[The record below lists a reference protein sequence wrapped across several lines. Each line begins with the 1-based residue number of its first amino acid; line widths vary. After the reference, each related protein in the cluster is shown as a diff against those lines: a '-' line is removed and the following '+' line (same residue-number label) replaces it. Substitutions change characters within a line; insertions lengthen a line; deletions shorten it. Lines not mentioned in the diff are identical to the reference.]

1 MSFLC
6 PSCHGSLPDARER
19 AVLPCPS
26 CGVAID
32 LRDVATAPGA
42 PGLSPEHD
50 LSGKKLGDYQLSAK
64 LGSGGMGIVYAASG
78 PAGEVAVKVLARA
91 PASDPGLRAR
101 FRREAE
107 ALLGIEHPA
116 IVRVYAQG
124 EEDGVAWY
132 AMERLSG
139 EDLAHRLR
147 RGPLAP
153 AEALSLARQLLSAL
167 GFIHKQGLIHR
178 DIKPSNV
185 LLFPGGAKLCD
196 FGVARLDG
204 SNTLTES
211 MAIVGSLRYM
221 APEQRSGK
229 TTPASDLYSLG
240 VLLFEACTGLLPE
253 EAPLTMIQP
262 RRLRAL
268 IGKLLAQ
275 KPVERPASA
284 AVALAVLG
292 PVEPPS
298 RRGAVAAVAALLLTT
313 GAGLAVALLPD
324 PPTPKPPAVVVADEA
339 PVLGPMKPEVEVPL
353 PNAQATTSTPTLEVE
368 PLEPPLQ
375 KIGPKP
381 ERAPT
386 KGPGKGAGK
395 PKAAALAPAKPAAPP
410 PQQADQPPQAVA
422 EEPLPMKAPLTKKGK
437 GKPQRKE

>member
-6 PSCHGSLPDARER
+6 PSCHAGLPDSRER

-50 LSGKKLGDYQLSAK
+50 LSGKRLGDYQLSSK
-64 LGSGGMGIVYAASG
+64 LGSGGMGIVYAATG
-78 PAGEVAVKVLARA
+78 PAGEVAIKVLARA

-101 FRREAE
+101 FRRAAE

-139 EDLAHRLR
+139 EDLAHRLK

-185 LLFPGGAKLCD
+185 LLFPSGAKLCD

-211 MAIVGSLRYM
+211 MAIVGSLRYIT
-221 APEQRSGK
+221 PEQRSGK

-240 VLLFEACTGLLPE
+240 VLLFEACTGILPE

-262 RRLRAL
+262 RRLRGL
-268 IGKLLAQ
+268 IGRLLAQ

-284 AVALAVLG
+284 AVALELLG
-292 PVEPPS
+292 PAEPPS
-298 RRGAVAAVAALLLTT
+298 RRGAVAAAAALLLTT
-313 GAGLAVALLPD
+313 GAGLAVALRPD
-324 PPTPKPPAVVVADEA
+324 PPKPKPPAVVVAADA
-339 PVLGPMKPEVEVPL
+339 PVLGPMKPEIVVPL
-353 PNAQATTSTPTLEVE
+353 PEELATTSTPAIDAAIDAQPPE
-368 PLEPPLQ
+368 PRLQ
-375 KIGPKP
+375 NPGPKP
-381 ERAPT
+381 QRVPTKGLGKSGGKPKAVALEDVPGDAPPQAAAALPPT
-386 KGPGKGAGK
+386 KGPAIKKKPVGK
-395 PKAAALAPAKPAAPP
+395 PRPR
-410 PQQADQPPQAVA
+410 
-422 EEPLPMKAPLTKKGK
+422 E
-437 GKPQRKE
+437 